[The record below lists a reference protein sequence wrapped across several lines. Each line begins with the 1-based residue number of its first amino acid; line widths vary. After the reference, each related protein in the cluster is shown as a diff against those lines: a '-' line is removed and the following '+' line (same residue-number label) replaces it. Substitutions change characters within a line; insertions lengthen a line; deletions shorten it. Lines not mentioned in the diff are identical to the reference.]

1 MPACRQKRT
10 PNTNTTLI
18 SLWPRRKR
26 EKNSIIL
33 AHFHSVVCCGGFCR
47 FILKNNGVMFEN
59 DLLQIGVKM
68 EFRQNL
74 GRIGLFYGNKTQF
87 TFNNFVPTVSLPGTL
102 HQYILFKKLFKKLKK
117 LRHFLNS
124 LAFECPS
131 NLKCIIR
138 T

>member
-1 MPACRQKRT
+1 
-10 PNTNTTLI
+10 
-18 SLWPRRKR
+18 
-26 EKNSIIL
+26 
-33 AHFHSVVCCGGFCR
+33 
-47 FILKNNGVMFEN
+47 MFEN